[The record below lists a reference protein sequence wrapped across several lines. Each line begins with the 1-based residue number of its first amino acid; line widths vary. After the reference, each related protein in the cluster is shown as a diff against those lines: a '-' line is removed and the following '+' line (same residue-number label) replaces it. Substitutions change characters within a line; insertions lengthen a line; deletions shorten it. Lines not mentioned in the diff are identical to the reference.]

1 MNLLNNFLHNDY
13 VWFPLYIGMIGFI
26 GHAWFTE
33 STRVFS
39 SITNTQLNAKLQLNN
54 INNINNINKINNR
67 DSITSVSDTS
77 TVRPHNLGSFSDT
90 NRMGAFEDRIQTSIQ
105 HDLERINSSFSQN
118 INSIKVSEKTLNVT
132 ELYDSERLYLL
143 SNTLWSSSN
152 ELSHM
157 DLLLLNRGDVLTSYP
172 QVADLISF

>member
-26 GHAWFTE
+26 GHGWLTE

-39 SITNTQLNAKLQLNN
+39 SITNTQLNEKLQLNN
-54 INNINNINKINNR
+54 INNINNINNR

-90 NRMGAFEDRIQTSIQ
+90 NRMGAFEERIQTSIQ
-105 HDLERINSSFSQN
+105 HDLERVNSSFSQN
-118 INSIKVSEKTLNVT
+118 INSIKVSEKTLNLT
-132 ELYDSERLYLL
+132 ELYDSGRLDLL
-143 SNTLWSSSN
+143 SNTLWASSD